1 MSSVP
6 GDGEGDEKRE
16 PQNPSWYKH
25 IGSCSKLWIM
35 IFSSLTKEVIMIEK
49 VIIPDLQG
57 EAWEMF
63 LCLGQAVEVLLG
75 RGELKIIT
83 QN

>member
-1 MSSVP
+1 
-6 GDGEGDEKRE
+6 
-16 PQNPSWYKH
+16 
-25 IGSCSKLWIM
+25 M
-35 IFSSLTKEVIMIEK
+35 IFSSLTKEVIRIEK

-57 EAWEMF
+57 EAWEEMF

-75 RGELKIIT
+75 RGEVKNTT

>member
-1 MSSVP
+1 M
-6 GDGEGDEKRE
+6 
-16 PQNPSWYKH
+16 H
-25 IGSCSKLWIM
+25 ISTCTKLILFT
-35 IFSSLTKEVIMIEK
+35 FSSLTKVIMIEK

-75 RGELKIIT
+75 RES
-83 QN
+83 

>member
-1 MSSVP
+1 M
-6 GDGEGDEKRE
+6 
-16 PQNPSWYKH
+16 H
-25 IGSCSKLWIM
+25 ISTCTKLILFT
-35 IFSSLTKEVIMIEK
+35 FSSLTKEIITIEK

-75 RGELKIIT
+75 RGQLKIIT

>member
-1 MSSVP
+1 MP
-6 GDGEGDEKRE
+6 GDGEGDEKWE

-35 IFSSLTKEVIMIEK
+35 IFSSLTKEVIRIEK

-57 EAWEMF
+57 EAWEEMF

-75 RGELKIIT
+75 RGEVRITT

>member
-1 MSSVP
+1 MP

-35 IFSSLTKEVIMIEK
+35 IFSFLTKEVIRIEK

-57 EAWEMF
+57 EAWEEMF
-63 LCLGQAVEVLLG
+63 LCLGQAVEVLLR
-75 RGELKIIT
+75 RGEVKIFT
-83 QN
+83 